1 MCHAE
6 HSASAWHIGKL
17 IHCHIDKSADNLLYL
32 FIGFVEFVP
41 AKLNQLLRFFQLFA
55 QTVYI
60 QFVTVY
66 T

>member
-60 QFVTVY
+60 QFITVY